1 MVITPSGMVMLVRDV
16 QQESAPS
23 PIDVTLLGIM
33 MLVRDDHWNALSSMD
48 VTPSGMMIL
57 TDLHHWNALSPM
69 AVTTCPSSVSGM
81 DSSDAEPVYLAIAAV
96 PSGWRV

>member
-57 TDLHHWNALSPM
+57 TDLPLER
-69 AVTTCPSSVSGM
+69 TVSDGGYGM
-81 DSSDAEPVYLAIAAV
+81 PIPRNRNGQL
-96 PSGWRV
+96 